1 MKAGLEALNEKEVQ
15 QYIKFLL
22 LVAGGNDDLF
32 ASETFSMICQA
43 SKGICR
49 VVNKICS
56 NCLIEA
62 FVLGKKYVDT
72 TIVQK
77 VIAEIK

>member
-1 MKAGLEALNEKEVQ
+1 MKVALEALNEKEVQ

-22 LVAGGNDDLF
+22 LVAGGSDDLF
-32 ASETFSMICQA
+32 ASETFSMICQV

-49 VVNKICS
+49 VMNKICN

-62 FVLGKKYVDT
+62 FVLGKKHVDT